1 MDTSGL
7 RDKMSL
13 KDEAVK
19 YNNLAEKRRE
29 GINDGSQ
36 TLKPGNVKKRTQD
49 MRKVK
54 ALGDDLRASDSGF
67 TDNLVK
73 NEDATHNRA
82 KLVTERI
89 TEKADELVGKPKKY
103 RS

>member
-1 MDTSGL
+1 
-7 RDKMSL
+7 
-13 KDEAVK
+13 
-19 YNNLAEKRRE
+19 
-29 GINDGSQ
+29 
-36 TLKPGNVKKRTQD
+36 